1 MVQDS
6 VLWKS
11 RRYRGYRAPEIVES
25 TEFEE
30 ISDSV
35 FTYDSNG
42 NVQTLT
48 KTRVLPEGVAQTK
61 IYTFTYDALNNVQ
74 TITQVLSPLPEA

>member
-11 RRYRGYRAPEIVES
+11 RRYRGYRAPEIIEP

-30 ISDSV
+30 IADSV

-42 NVQTLT
+42 NVLTLT
-48 KTRVLPEGVAQTK
+48 KTRVLPEGTAQTK
-61 IYTFTYDALNNVQ
+61 TYTFTYDALNNVQ
-74 TITQVLSPLPEA
+74 TITQILSPIPDV